1 MSTTATPPSSPG
13 TQGTPAVVRTNAT
26 GQGGLQARQAP
37 ADLFATLLALAADA
51 GGSLAADGSAL
62 ADPLATDADAAAPDA
77 DTEPGEN
84 PLAGLLMWQPPG
96 LRDPSADS
104 RQAGTTPDDRAAGLA
119 PGGAPGERKVEGSD
133 TANPAGPATPAGNRP
148 PALSW
153 QVAATRAAQ
162 TQVQGNA
169 VHPTTVNGQ
178 AEAPAMRWTHA
189 AAAADP
195 GAAALSS
202 RSTVAMDARY
212 QPVPG
217 TWREAVAVNS
227 SGIDESR
234 SAGGTPGERFAVGS
248 PSAAHQADAGGGHTG
263 GESETASGATTEVT
277 NEGSRT
283 PEELLASE
291 SEFVEV
297 QHWGTPMLRQASVRV
312 GEDPGQAID
321 IQLALQGD
329 ELRLDIRTDDGA
341 AREALREQAQAA
353 LGDRLAQGGL
363 QLGSVSVGAQNQG
376 QGREAPP
383 QAMPT
388 ARQPAQGEAD
398 AVRQA
403 PVGRTPVDGKPG
415 LDLFI

>member
-1 MSTTATPPSSPG
+1 MSTNATPPSAPG
-13 TQGTPAVVRTNAT
+13 SQGTPAVVRNSAT
-26 GQGGLQARQAP
+26 GQSGLQTRQAP
-37 ADLFATLLALAADA
+37 ADLFATLLAMAADA
-51 GGSLAADGSAL
+51 GGGLAADGSAL
-62 ADPLATDADAAAPDA
+62 ADPLASDADTATPDA
-77 DTEPGEN
+77 DTVPGEN

-96 LRDPSADS
+96 LRDPAADH
-104 RQAGTTPDDRAAGLA
+104 RLAGATPGDRAAALA
-119 PGGAPGERKVEGSD
+119 AGGTPGEPKVEGSD
-133 TANPAGPATPAGNRP
+133 TANPAVPATPAGNRP

-162 TQVQGNA
+162 TQVQANA
-169 VHPTTVNGQ
+169 AHPTTGNGPT
-178 AEAPAMRWTHA
+178 EAPAMRWTHA

-212 QPVPG
+212 QPAPG
-217 TWREAVAVNS
+217 AWREAVSTNS
-227 SGIDESR
+227 SGTDDSR
-234 SAGGTPGERFAVGS
+234 PAGSAPGERLAVGS
-248 PSAAHQADAGGGHTG
+248 PSAAQQTDAGGGHTG
-263 GESETASGATTEVT
+263 GESETASGATTEAPD
-277 NEGSRT
+277 EASRT

-297 QHWGTPMLRQASVRV
+297 QHWGTPTLRQASVRV

-329 ELRLDIRTDDGA
+329 ELRLDIRTDDSA

-388 ARQPAQGEAD
+388 ARQPAQGETE